1 MYRVFANKWERNP
14 STRTLFFPGK
24 VPFCWIPIFK
34 KLVCEKKVLMKSL
47 IFDKISF
54 EQGKRH
60 FRTPPRPSTR
70 HLEKNPLSTTVF
82 KGLTSCSVSFSFSRL
97 RKNVFQNKLFQVL
110 IWLYKAFIV
119 LMVDTTHTTCCF
131 SRSQTS
137 SYLTF
142 RSFIKMQWR
151 KIEVSENS
159 VTVWR
164 LLETRSRCRKVPSG
178 LALGLWCSEMWLQKF
193 KV

>member
-1 MYRVFANKWERNP
+1 MISCCRPNSGRSTVWASVQ
-14 STRTLFFPGK
+14 STREQMGTKSFNKDPLFSRK
-24 VPFCWIPIFK
+24 SPILLNSHFK
-34 KLVCEKKVLMKSL
+34 KVSVRFFLWKSL

-119 LMVDTTHTTCCF
+119 LMVGTTHTTCCF

-151 KIEVSENS
+151 K
-159 VTVWR
+159 
-164 LLETRSRCRKVPSG
+164 
-178 LALGLWCSEMWLQKF
+178 
-193 KV
+193 